1 MRLLPALKPTFLPP
15 SSVATD
21 AANADAPSRTSGVA
35 ASVAIAVL
43 RAYKVL
49 LSPLFTGSCRC
60 HPSCS
65 DYMREAVE
73 AHGARRGV
81 WLGLVRLSRCRP
93 FGGHGYDPVP
103 R

>member
-1 MRLLPALKPTFLPP
+1 MRFFPALKPTTSLH
-15 SSVATD
+15 SSATI
-21 AANADAPSRTSGVA
+21 AHVPGRSHGAA
-35 ASVAIAVL
+35 ASAAIAAL

-49 LSPLFTGSCRC
+49 LSPLFTGSCRF

-65 DYMREAVE
+65 DYMREAIEV
-73 AHGARRGV
+73 HGVLRGLG
-81 WLGLVRLSRCRP
+81 LGLVRLSRCRP

>member
-1 MRLLPALKPTFLPP
+1 VIAQG
-15 SSVATD
+15 AT
-21 AANADAPSRTSGVA
+21 V
-35 ASVAIAVL
+35 VIAGL

-49 LSPLFTGSCRC
+49 LSPHFSGSCRF

-65 DYMREAVE
+65 EYMREAVD
-73 AHGARRGV
+73 AHGAVRGV
-81 WLGLVRLSRCRP
+81 WLGLARLARCRP